1 MVALVDCNN
10 DQYHNPTHSGIS
22 AAGSQ
27 SLRRTIYFATRMKK
41 RTFCRKGNTMI
52 TTTISV
58 TGARA
63 KLYKLMDET
72 VSSHKPVVIKGKR
85 GNAVLL
91 SESDW
96 NAISE
101 TLHLVS
107 LPGMRESIIEC
118 LNAENSECS
127 EKLDW

>member
-1 MVALVDCNN
+1 M
-10 DQYHNPTHSGIS
+10 T
-22 AAGSQ
+22 
-27 SLRRTIYFATRMKK
+27 
-41 RTFCRKGNTMI
+41 
-52 TTTISV
+52 TTTITV

-63 KLYKLMDET
+63 KLYKLIDET

-101 TLHLVS
+101 TLHLIS
-107 LPGMRESIIEC
+107 LPGMRQSIQEGLKEEIIK
-118 LNAENSECS
+118 CS
-127 EKLDW
+127 KELDW